1 VATDR
6 YSDRMRRAVLFDLF
20 NTLVPGGADG
30 LRDRVVRRMADVL
43 GVDPDAYLRIFDDT
57 WPERLA
63 GGMGDLTTMVGTL
76 ARRVGGRPSAEQ
88 VARAAAL
95 RREMIDSL
103 LAAVPETTLSTL
115 DEVRAAGWLLG
126 LVSNTSGDD
135 PDRFRRSR
143 LAGRFDATV
152 FSSELRAGKP
162 DPKIFLTAC
171 ELLDVPPHACVY
183 VGDGGDD
190 ELAAAAALSMRTI
203 RTVEHAD
210 TVPGWRG
217 PTVRTLAELPPL
229 LPGPHPVSGR
239 PG

>member
-1 VATDR
+1 
-6 YSDRMRRAVLFDLF
+6 MRRAVLFDLF

-30 LRDRVVRRMADVL
+30 LRERVLRRMAEVL
-43 GVDPDAYLRIFDDT
+43 GVDPDAYLRICNDT

-63 GGMGDLTTMVGTL
+63 GGMGDPMTMVGTL

-95 RREMIDSL
+95 RREMIDGL

-115 DEVRAAGWLLG
+115 DRVRAAGWLVG
-126 LVSNTSGDD
+126 LVSNTTRDD

-143 LAGRFDATV
+143 LAGRFGATV
-152 FSSELRAGKP
+152 FSSELRVGKP

-171 ELLDVPPHACVY
+171 DLLGVPPHACVY

-190 ELAAAAALSMRTI
+190 ELAAAASLGMRAV

-217 PTVRTLAELPPL
+217 PTVRTLAELPSL
-229 LPGPHPVSGR
+229 LAGPHPVNGP